1 MATSK
6 MKFKPAAFVL
16 LMSCVFLLFLGGCAR
31 YARNVN
37 TFSDTSAAVRG
48 SGAEVYIV
56 IPEDRQSHSA
66 DIKWVL
72 GKVKDDDNNTI
83 DEVFSPRSP
92 AEIVQAAFARDLKRA
107 GYAVVLTAKHPAGEQ
122 RVIDLTRT
130 EIDLEQISDLVDLKA
145 TCRVLVGM
153 DVYKDGQQIKRFQY
167 ESTAS
172 STDIRERDM
181 LARNVLE
188 DALQAVVLKALP
200 DLQALFNRQ

>member
-1 MATSK
+1 
-6 MKFKPAAFVL
+6 
-16 LMSCVFLLFLGGCAR
+16 
-31 YARNVN
+31 VN
-37 TFSDTSAAVRG
+37 TFSDTSATVGG
-48 SGAEVYIV
+48 SGGEVYIV
-56 IPEDRQSHSA
+56 IPEDRQSRSA

-92 AEIVQAAFARDLKRA
+92 AEIIQAAFGRDLKRA
-107 GYAVVLTAKHPAGEQ
+107 GYAVVLTTKRPAGDQ
-122 RVIDLTRT
+122 RVIDLTKT

-153 DVYKDGQQIKRFQY
+153 DVFKGGQQIKRFQY

-172 STDIRERDM
+172 RTDIRERDM

-188 DALQAVVLKALP
+188 DALQSVVLKAMP
-200 DLQALFNRQ
+200 DLQALFNR